1 MTLQSL
7 NRWKAAGLHLALSA
21 LIAFTLVLLVVELWY
36 PGPYFAAMGGAT
48 LLRLLIG
55 VDVILGPLITL
66 IIFDP
71 KKPRLKFDLAAI
83 ATMQIAAL
91 AAGAFIMFDARP
103 VFTVFTGDRFEV
115 VPANSIDDASRA
127 RAAAEFQALPLNGP
141 RVVGAHQP
149 SDPRERSEISLSAT
163 FGGPD
168 IAHLPHLYHSFAE
181 VAADAGRR
189 ARPLSQLARRG
200 PADALLVRDF
210 IDTSGRADASVGYL
224 PVRAR
229 NEDFAMIIDRKSG
242 AIVGSL
248 RINPW

>member
-1 MTLQSL
+1 MTLRSL
-7 NRWKAAGLHLALSA
+7 SRWQAAGLHLALSA
-21 LIAFTLVLLVVELWY
+21 LVALTLVLLVVALWY

-71 KKPRLKFDLAAI
+71 QKPRLKFDLAIIAAI
-83 ATMQIAAL
+83 QVAAL

-127 RAAAEFQALPLNGP
+127 RAAAEFSSLPLGGP

-149 SDPRERSEISLSAT
+149 SDPRERADITLSALK
-163 FGGPD
+163 GGPD
-168 IAHLPHLYHSFAE
+168 IAYLPHLFHSYAD
-181 VAADAGRR
+181 VAVDAGRR
-189 ARPLSQLARRG
+189 ARSLSQLARRG
-200 PADALLVRDF
+200 PDDALLVRGYVDA
-210 IDTSGRADASVGYL
+210 SGRAEASVGFL

-229 NEDFAMIIDRKSG
+229 NEDFAMIVDRKTG
-242 AIVGSL
+242 EIVGSL

>member
-7 NRWKAAGLHLALSA
+7 NRWKAAGLHLVLSA
-21 LIAFTLVLLVVELWY
+21 LIALTLVLLVMTLWY
-36 PGPYFAAMGGAT
+36 PAPYFVAMGGPT

-83 ATMQIAAL
+83 VAIQVVAL
-91 AAGAFIMFDARP
+91 AAGAAIMFDARP

-115 VPANSIDDASRA
+115 VPANSIDDASLV
-127 RAAAEFQALPLNGP
+127 RAAAAFQSLPLGGP
-141 RVVGAHQP
+141 RVVGAHQS
-149 SDPRERSEISLSAT
+149 SDPRERADITMSALQ
-163 FGGPD
+163 GGPD
-168 IAHLPHLYHSFAE
+168 IAYLPHLFHSYAE
-181 VAADAGRR
+181 VAVDAGRR
-189 ARPLSQLARRG
+189 ARSLSQLARRG
-200 PADALLVRDF
+200 PDDAVLVRGYV
-210 IDTSGRADASVGYL
+210 DTSGRAEASVGFL

-229 NEDFAMIIDRKSG
+229 NEDFAMIVDRKSG
-242 AIVGSL
+242 EIVGSL

>member
-7 NRWKAAGLHLALSA
+7 NRWKAAGLHLVLSA
-21 LIAFTLVLLVVELWY
+21 LIALTLVVLVVALWY
-36 PGPYFAAMGGAT
+36 PDPYFVAMGGAT

-71 KKPRLKFDLAAI
+71 QKPRLKFDLAVI
-83 ATMQIAAL
+83 ATLQLAAL

-115 VPANSIDDASRA
+115 VPANSIDEDSRA
-127 RAAAEFQALPLNGP
+127 RATAEFRTLPLTGP

-149 SDPRERSEISLSAT
+149 SSERERSDVRLSAMM
-163 FGGPD
+163 GGPD
-168 IAHLPHLYHSFAE
+168 IAHSPHLFHSYAE
-181 VAADAGRR
+181 VATDAGRR
-189 ARPLSQLARRG
+189 ARPLPQLAGRG
-200 PADALLVRDF
+200 ANEAQLVRDYLER
-210 IDTSGRADASVGYL
+210 SGRAVGTVGFL

-229 NEDFAMIIDRKSG
+229 NEDFAMIIDRTTG
-242 AIVGSL
+242 EVVGSL
-248 RINPW
+248 RISPW